1 MDERNEASSAPADT
15 EELLDT
21 WNAWA
26 ASNAPTSADE
36 GGIRAYRA
44 VFFDLDGTLLPMEIE
59 EFLGTYFKAIGHYV
73 AEQGLDAQAFS
84 AGFKAGIGAMAAHDD
99 GRTNA
104 EAYWEAFFEHVEG
117 GEDAWMPLLNEFYDH
132 DFGAI
137 GKGVEANP
145 ACARAIETLAAKGYP
160 LVLAT
165 MPMFPHRAVEWR
177 LSWAGVDSAR
187 FSRLTSFEN
196 STSVKP
202 KLAYYAENLAACGL
216 RGADVLMVG
225 NNTVEDLAA
234 CGLGVD
240 AFLVTDHLLDPT
252 DGFDLASVKHGAME
266 EFAAWVETL
275 PPCANP
281 ATDIEAGAVPA
292 EAREAVLAADA
303 SGAVDA
309 AEASRIAARA
319 ALGGDADE
327 TRA

>member
-1 MDERNEASSAPADT
+1 MDERNGASSAPVDAEDM
-15 EELLDT
+15 LDS

-36 GGIRAYRA
+36 GGTRAYRA

-59 EFLGTYFKAIGHYV
+59 EFLGTYFKAIGRYV

-84 AGFKAGIGAMAAHDD
+84 AGFKAGIGAMASHDD

-104 EAYWEAFFEHVEG
+104 EAYWEAFFQHVEG
-117 GEDAWMPLLNEFYDH
+117 GEEAWTPLLNEFYER

-145 ACARAIETLAAKGYP
+145 ACARAVATLAAKGYP

-177 LSWAGVDSAR
+177 LSWAGVDPAR

-216 RGADVLMVG
+216 RGSDVLMVG

-252 DGFDLASVKHGAME
+252 EGFDLASVKHGSME
-266 EFAAWVETL
+266 AFAAWVETL
-275 PPCANP
+275 PPCASP
-281 ATDIEAGAVPA
+281 ATGIEAGAVPA

-303 SGAVDA
+303 ADGFDA

-319 ALGGDADE
+319 ALGDDAGE
-327 TRA
+327 ARG